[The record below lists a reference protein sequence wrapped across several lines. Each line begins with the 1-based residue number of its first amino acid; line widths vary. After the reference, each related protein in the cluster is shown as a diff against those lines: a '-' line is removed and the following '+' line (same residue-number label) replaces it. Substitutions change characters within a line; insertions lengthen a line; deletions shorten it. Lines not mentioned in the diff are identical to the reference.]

1 MFDTM
6 HLIINKKE
14 SLRIV
19 YYHMIAEN
27 SPEYYFEGKSIG
39 IKTFKKHL
47 KFYKDKF
54 DVISLKDA
62 ISSWEQGESLNRK
75 LVITFDDG
83 FRENHSVIAP
93 ILLDENLTATF
104 FIISN
109 CIDNM
114 DMMWRNKLILIDKY
128 KGENFNS
135 IANNVS
141 SEFNIPKIQYK
152 QNLMD
157 WSFKT
162 WPMDI
167 KEPIVNNLWSQI
179 MPMSISEYLNQNK
192 PYCSVKE
199 IKELVNDKF
208 EVGSHS
214 MSHPLFSKL
223 DYDQFKKEIIN
234 SSDKLSEIINCK
246 INHFSY
252 PFGIRADNAF
262 EQKFFS
268 TQKDNWR
275 FFGIKNKM
283 QNYGKNLNIWERD
296 NSEFSYGKM
305 LLRFHLLPVYR
316 LFKG

>member
-1 MFDTM
+1 MITEDT
-6 HLIINKKE
+6 
-14 SLRIV
+14 
-19 YYHMIAEN
+19 
-27 SPEYYFEGKSIG
+27 PEYYFNGKSID

-47 KFYKDKF
+47 KFYKNKY

-62 ISSWEQGESLNRK
+62 ISLSEQGDSLNRK

-83 FRENHSVIAP
+83 FRENHSIIAP
-93 ILLDENLTATF
+93 ILLDENLTGTF

-128 KGENFNS
+128 KGKNFYS
-135 IANNVS
+135 IVNNVC
-141 SEFNIPKIQYK
+141 SEFSIPNIKHN

-157 WSFKT
+157 WSIKT
-162 WPMDI
+162 WPMNI
-167 KEPIVNNLWSQI
+167 KESIINNLWSQI
-179 MPMSISEYLNQNK
+179 MPMSVSEYLNQNK

-208 EVGSHS
+208 EIGSHS
-214 MSHPLFSKL
+214 MSHPIFSKL
-223 DYDQFKKEIIN
+223 DYNQFKNEIIN
-234 SSDKLSEIINCK
+234 SSDKLSEIT
-246 INHFSY
+246 NHKVNYFSY
-252 PFGIRADNAF
+252 PFGIRAENAS

-268 TQKDNWR
+268 SQKDNWR

-283 QNYGKNLNIWERD
+283 KNYGKNLKIWERD

-305 LLRFHLLPVYR
+305 LLRFHLLPAYR